1 MENKEIPEIFK
12 YTKPAFPEDCIFN
25 ISPSQIDTFFSCPK
39 IWCEENLLGKEKS
52 FQGSTSS
59 VMGTICH
66 HIYKS
71 VTLQEPITRE
81 KINLQLDKYN
91 KLKPELELDVDQTKI
106 DYPLVSTEV
115 VNSYIIP
122 SDKKGCLIK
131 VEQPI
136 VAKVTSGIYVGG
148 TYDRLEGDCIVDY
161 KNVSTKPNDTTIPFN
176 YKIQLLAYA
185 YALRQKGHEVNR
197 IRLVYGVKPTKTIPA
212 RCIVVTESIDYVA
225 EKLIKDTLHLIAE
238 SVLKVKEDPSLM
250 YLIFKSMDLKQ

>member
-1 MENKEIPEIFK
+1 MDVVK
-12 YTKPAFPEDCIFN
+12 
-25 ISPSQIDTFFSCPK
+25 SMK
-39 IWCEENLLGKEKS
+39 IIIADAKSLKEKH
-52 FQGSTSS
+52 F
-59 VMGTICH
+59 
-66 HIYKS
+66 
-71 VTLQEPITRE
+71 PIE
-81 KINLQLDKYN
+81 KQTPLFFNKAESLRKQLK
-91 KLKPELELDVDQTKI
+91 ELDIDQIKI

-197 IRLVYGVKPTKTIPA
+197 IRLVYGIKPTKTIPA

-225 EKLIKDTLHLIAE
+225 EKLISDTLHLIAE

-250 YLIFKSMDLKQ
+250 YLIFKSLDLKQIK